1 MIKIGN
7 ALKGCVLLVGTVM
20 GLYGIN
26 AVLPPLTLTPGAL
39 TPGAGAEQP
48 RPAIV
53 RKNPSATRQ
62 TVRSAALTPSWH
74 MRGARQIERRT
85 RTTGQG

>member
-26 AVLPPLTLTPGAL
+26 AVLPPLTLTPGA
-39 TPGAGAEQP
+39 GAEQP

-62 TVRSAALTPSWH
+62 STVSVRSAALTPSWH

-85 RTTGQG
+85 GRG

>member
-26 AVLPPLTLTPGAL
+26 AVLPPLTLTPGA
-39 TPGAGAEQP
+39 GAEQHEQVLIHRLP
-48 RPAIV
+48 MVEQDFRYP
-53 RKNPSATRQ
+53 
-62 TVRSAALTPSWH
+62 
-74 MRGARQIERRT
+74 
-85 RTTGQG
+85 